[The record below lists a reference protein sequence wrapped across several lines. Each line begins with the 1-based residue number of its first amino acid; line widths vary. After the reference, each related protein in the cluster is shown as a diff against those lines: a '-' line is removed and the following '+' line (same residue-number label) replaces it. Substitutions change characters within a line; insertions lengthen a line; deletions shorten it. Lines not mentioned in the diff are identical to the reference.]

1 MNIHYFQRYYQK
13 ENVSTAN
20 TMLLLS
26 RLYNFSV
33 EKYYKFLSNIFE
45 DIDNF
50 KVEPEFNLQVK
61 SEDSVPDAM
70 FTQSS
75 IRIVIETKNDSN
87 NFVEK
92 QLLSHLNSFED
103 EKYKVLIS
111 LSPEHMNVDD
121 KKTIDNQ
128 IKGKK
133 PDVVHINVTFE
144 ELAQGIQNVLTDHDY
159 EMQVILDDYVKY
171 CEESNLVVPKNKL
184 MAYPVTNTYDLC
196 KKENVYYRGIEK
208 AQSYFEYIG
217 LYKDKKILAIGKINT
232 IISTIYEIDG
242 EISFINERGEL
253 SDEIKEKIESIVEE
267 RTMNGEEVGD
277 SRYYFVDCFYDT
289 SFQKDSSG
297 GLQKAKK
304 FDLLEVLKVNDKDLP
319 TTETIAEML
328 KGEKWQ

>member
-1 MNIHYFQRYYQK
+1 MNVHYFQRYYQK

-75 IRIVIETKNDSN
+75 IKIVIETKESN
-87 NFVEK
+87 IFDED
-92 QLLSHLNSFED
+92 QLLRHLGSFED

-111 LSPEHMNVDD
+111 LSPDHMSGQYKDEID
-121 KKTIDNQ
+121 KKINE
-128 IKGKK
+128 KK
-133 PDVVHINVTFE
+133 EDVVHINLSFE
-144 ELAQGIQNVLTDHDY
+144 EIAQSIQNVLTDRDY
-159 EMQVILDDYVKY
+159 DMQFILDDYVKY
-171 CEESNLVVPKNKL
+171 CEESNLIVPKNKL

-267 RTMNGEEVGD
+267 RTMKGEEVGD